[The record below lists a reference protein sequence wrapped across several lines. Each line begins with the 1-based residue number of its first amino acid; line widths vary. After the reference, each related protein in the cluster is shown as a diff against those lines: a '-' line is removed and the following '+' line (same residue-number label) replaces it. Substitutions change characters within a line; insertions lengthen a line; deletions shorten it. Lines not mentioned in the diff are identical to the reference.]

1 MHGSCGFPISSALNG
16 SRMVMSSL
24 DATPMASVSL
34 SRLKCAAPRAGGSPS
49 NGPNLTARR
58 RRKSRANGDA
68 CSIRLDSILMASAL
82 GSPSAM
88 VTRSTRSGR
97 RRPSAPQRCSQ
108 SGLAIYWSIALAF
121 TRPAD
126 LQTANTIT
134 RSDTHDSNM
143 LRACLAVR
151 VAGRDVTS
159 CPTAGDAPYTRW
171 SLALPSKLMNI
182 AQVLILCGHPPS
194 AHSSCSRSIQEN
206 TPPLPIPGQRE
217 CACVCV
223 CDDGDVYGGRT

>member
-34 SRLKCAAPRAGGSPS
+34 SRPKCAAPRVGGSPS

-88 VTRSTRSGR
+88 ATRPTRSGR
-97 RRPSAPQRCSQ
+97 RSE
-108 SGLAIYWSIALAF
+108 SGCIALAF
-121 TRPAD
+121 TRPVD
-126 LQTANTIT
+126 LQTADTIT
-134 RSDTHDSNM
+134 RSDTHDSNV

-151 VAGRDVTS
+151 VAGRGAAFLPNSRRAPLRTS
-159 CPTAGDAPYTRW
+159 C
-171 SLALPSKLMNI
+171 S
-182 AQVLILCGHPPS
+182 Q
-194 AHSSCSRSIQEN
+194 SIQEN
-206 TPPLPIPGQRE
+206 PPPLPIPRSRRE
-217 CACVCV
+217 CACVR
-223 CDDGDVYGGRT
+223 DDGDVYGGRARSLG

>member
-34 SRLKCAAPRAGGSPS
+34 SRPKCAAPRVGGSPS

-88 VTRSTRSGR
+88 ATRPTRSGR
-97 RRPSAPQRCSQ
+97 RSE
-108 SGLAIYWSIALAF
+108 SGCIALAF
-121 TRPAD
+121 TRPVD
-126 LQTANTIT
+126 LQTADTIT
-134 RSDTHDSNM
+134 RSDTHDSNV

-151 VAGRDVTS
+151 VAGRGAAFLPNS
-159 CPTAGDAPYTRW
+159 RRAPYTEW
-171 SLALPSKLMNI
+171 SLALPSKLNV
-182 AQVLILCGHPPS
+182 AQSLWPPTVSARLALNRSKKTPHLC
-194 AHSSCSRSIQEN
+194 RSQEVDVN
-206 TPPLPIPGQRE
+206 VR
-217 CACVCV
+217 VCV
-223 CDDGDVYGGRT
+223 MTVTCMAAALDHLAEQA

>member
-34 SRLKCAAPRAGGSPS
+34 SRPKCAAPRAGGSPS

-97 RRPSAPQRCSQ
+97 RRPSAPRSISAVLNLGIC
-108 SGLAIYWSIALAF
+108 WSIALAF

-134 RSDTHDSNM
+134 RSDTHDSNV

-159 CPTAGDAPYTRW
+159 CPTAGDGSLRW
-171 SLALPSKLMNI
+171 MELPSKLMNV
-182 AQVLILCGHPPS
+182 AQFLILCGHRPS
-194 AHSSCSRSIQEN
+194 AHFLHSIDPRN
-206 TPPLPIPGQRE
+206 PPPLPIPGRRE
-217 CACVCV
+217 CACV
-223 CDDGDVYGGRT
+223 